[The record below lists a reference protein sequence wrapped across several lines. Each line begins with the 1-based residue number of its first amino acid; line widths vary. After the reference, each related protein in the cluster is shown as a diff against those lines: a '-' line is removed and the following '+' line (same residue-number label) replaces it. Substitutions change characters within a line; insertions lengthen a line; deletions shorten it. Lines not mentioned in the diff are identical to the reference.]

1 VVIVLNSQWNARK
14 RGTFVVIR
22 VRSDMEASEFFGS
35 GTVWRG
41 EATDEPARA
50 EAPPPKM
57 QTVPLP
63 IFPKPR
69 PIATAHIR
77 HRGPYPSKKAID
89 CRQCNHYRLDSSLER
104 HAMRGMKRGK
114 VPLAIG
120 RGRIGQRVRT
130 LCGCAAV
137 SSDESFK
144 MPLSEC
150 RWEGEAGRMTSEPED
165 LLFHAHQV
173 LRRVTQANCR
183 ARTG

>member
-1 VVIVLNSQWNARK
+1 
-14 RGTFVVIR
+14 
-22 VRSDMEASEFFGS
+22 MEASEFFGS
-35 GTVWRG
+35 GYSFG
-41 EATDEPARA
+41 GARLLTSRLA
-50 EAPPPKM
+50 RTLAPKM

-63 IFPKPR
+63 IFPKPS
-69 PIATAHIR
+69 PMAMATYVTE
-77 HRGPYPSKKAID
+77 RGPYPSKKDID
-89 CRQCNHYRLDSSLER
+89 CRPCNHYRLDSSLER

-114 VPLAIG
+114 VPQAIG